1 MSREKKFHT
10 LPGGEGF
17 VVELAKEDAGY
28 VVRSS
33 SPPFVASVVRSSA
46 ASGSAWSVI
55 VDGKSYEAKVERDN
69 GEILV
74 EVAGERF
81 RFGSGPERQE
91 GATAGRRP
99 RPGRHEVKAPMPG
112 RVVKLLASSGETV
125 TAGQAILLF
134 EAMKM
139 QNEMRS
145 PQDGVLVELAVQE
158 GQAIQVRET
167 LFIVRSD

>member
-55 VDGKSYEAKVERDN
+55 MDGKSYEAKVERDN

-81 RFGSGPERQE
+81 RFGSGAERQE

-99 RPGRHEVKAPMPG
+99 GRREVKAPMPG
-112 RVVKLLASSGETV
+112 RVVKLLAASGETV

-139 QNEMRS
+139 QNEMLS

-158 GQAIQVRET
+158 GQTIQAQET
-167 LFIVRSD
+167 LFVVRSD